1 MNFRQL
7 AQAIQPTPL
16 SLDQQRARMLT
27 ALLDGNRAFDENFIV
42 EYRNIHEQA
51 GVDIGQ
57 SVIEHCQPYMER
69 LLETR

>member
-1 MNFRQL
+1 
-7 AQAIQPTPL
+7 
-16 SLDQQRARMLT
+16 MLT

-69 LLETR
+69 LVETR